1 MFLQGPRLT
10 LRPLTPADRDAIFA
24 MNGDAAVMRHF
35 PAPMTRAESDAWVAR
50 LIAHQ
55 QDRGFS
61 FGAVDLPGAGCVG
74 VVGLLDVPWQA
85 PFTPAIEIGWR
96 IAPTHQRQ
104 GLAEEAARLALAYGF
119 GRLRLPRIVAFTPP
133 ANEPSWRLMAR
144 LGMQRQGE
152 FGHPRLAPDH
162 RLHTQ
167 FWYALRR
174 EDWMAARLPAH
185 RSSRPPD

>member
-10 LRPLTPADRDAIFA
+10 LRPLTPADRDAVFA

-35 PAPMTRAESDAWVAR
+35 PAPMTRPESDAWVAR

-55 QDRGFS
+55 QEHGFS
-61 FGAVDLPGAGCVG
+61 FCAVDLPGAGCVG

-85 PFTPAIEIGWR
+85 PFTPATEIGWR
-96 IAPTHQRQ
+96 IAPTHHRQ

-133 ANEPSWRLMAR
+133 ANEPSWRLMER

-152 FGHPRLAPDH
+152 FGHPRLAPEH

-167 FWYALRR
+167 LWYELRR
-174 EDWMAARLPAH
+174 EDWMAARLPT
-185 RSSRPPD
+185 RLPN